1 MDALIFIDTNILLD
15 FYRYPQGSAVLP
27 ILGHIDAN
35 HEKIITGNQV
45 EMEFKKNR
53 QKVILDS
60 IGFLKG
66 PKWETFKVPVIL
78 SETQPAEIISKNKD
92 EIAKQSKKLQK
103 RIEAVLRD
111 PAQNDVVYQT
121 VQRLFRNGSPLNLTR
136 EDKIRFTIRRF
147 ARKRFMLGYPPR
159 KPDDTSLGDPINWE
173 WIIHCAKEMN
183 KNVVIVSRDSD
194 YGYRYEDEPIINDRL
209 LQEFRERVSRKK
221 KVVLTNRLTHAFE
234 LTKVAVNPKE
244 VADEGKLIKEIAA
257 ATAAT
262 ETVFQNL
269 WRDIGRQRLEKT
281 VAESNDLVTEIAR
294 RLLVLESKK
303 TDKQ

>member
-27 ILGHIDAN
+27 ILGHINAN
-35 HEKIITGNQV
+35 HEKLITGNQV

-66 PKWETFKVPVIL
+66 PKWESFKVPVIL
-78 SETQPAEIISKNKD
+78 SETQPAEIISKNRD

-103 RIEAVLRD
+103 RIEAVLRN

-121 VQRLFRNGSPLNLTR
+121 VQRLFRNESPLNLTR
-136 EDKIRFTIRRF
+136 EDKIRYTIRRY

-194 YGYRYEDEPIINDRL
+194 YGYRYGDEPIINDWL

-221 KVVLTNRLTHAFE
+221 KVELTNRLTRAFE

-244 VADEGKLIKEIAA
+244 VADEGKLIDEISAS
-257 ATAAT
+257 TADTQALSQDYWREIGKARLAKT
-262 ETVFQNL
+262 IEESQNL
-269 WRDIGRQRLEKT
+269 I
-281 VAESNDLVTEIAR
+281 VEISR
-294 RLLVLESKK
+294 RLSEFESKK